1 MRLQHLTAVLG
12 LWVVAGCGDS
22 SRSDTAGAA
31 PATAAPA
38 GTGGEAAAG
47 TPAGSGGTAIE
58 IVAVVAGRKLESR
71 GNGECQHAA
80 EGSIYQRPASLWTA
94 RFDGGNAGPIRHLN
108 VTFWRERAGAES
120 VNLSL
125 GTGGNE
131 YRIATVEGGQLQ
143 GRGSASLEGG
153 AEAGTLVVEG
163 TAEDGTAIQLR
174 ARCERF
180 TPLVAEGG

>member
-1 MRLQHLTAVLG
+1 MRMHHLTAVLG

-22 SRSDTAGAA
+22 SRSDGTEGA
-31 PATAAPA
+31 PATPAPA
-38 GTGGEAAAG
+38 GAGGEATAG

-94 RFDGGNAGPIRHLN
+94 RFDGGDAGPIRHVNL
-108 VTFWRERAGAES
+108 TFWRERAGTES
-120 VNLSL
+120 FNLAI
-125 GTGGNE
+125 GTDGNE
-131 YRIATVEGGQLQ
+131 YRIATVEGGQLH
-143 GRGSASLEGG
+143 GRGRATLEGS